1 MLKFQQYTF
10 VCAPSALQYGVIGAI
25 GTDMQPILN
34 SYRHKRD
41 LVYDGLKDYF
51 DIRKSEGAFY
61 SFPKAPIAAS
71 EFVNKAILERSLLV
85 IPGNVFSS
93 ADTNFRISFAASD
106 ETIEKGVEILVD
118 MVKKM

>member
-1 MLKFQQYTF
+1 M
-10 VCAPSALQYGVIGAI
+10 
-25 GTDMQPILN
+25 
-34 SYRHKRD
+34 
-41 LVYDGLKDYF
+41 
-51 DIRKSEGAFY
+51 
-61 SFPKAPIAAS
+61 
-71 EFVNKAILERSLLV
+71 NKAILERSLLV